1 MDVEKYSK
9 TFSVVKGPFACKRIT
24 ILGLRRGRAC
34 LYPFMPYKKT
44 MAIVIWRMEVIYI
57 HWAMAVANQ
66 RSGVN
71 QDFAQ
76 NIIFTFTPGFLP
88 TTLGSPR
95 VFNMRDLNIN
105 APPGYFP
112 LSMSSVKSERDAGE
126 TFLSRTRQR
135 VLSALHISLHHFKK
149 HVGVG
154 IICSVAYFD
163 PYVIHLNVE
172 DRF

>member
-1 MDVEKYSK
+1 
-9 TFSVVKGPFACKRIT
+9 
-24 ILGLRRGRAC
+24 
-34 LYPFMPYKKT
+34 MPYKEP
-44 MAIVIWRMEVIYI
+44 MAIVIWRMEVIHI
-57 HWAMAVANQ
+57 HWVGLDDGLLRTKGAECIKH
-66 RSGVN
+66 
-71 QDFAQ
+71 FAQ
-76 NIIFTFTPGFLP
+76 NIIFTFTPEFLP

-95 VFNMRDLNIN
+95 VFNMRNLNIN

-112 LSMSSVKSERDAGE
+112 LSMSSVKSEGDPE

-135 VLSALHISLHHFKK
+135 VLSAFHISLHHFKK

-172 DRF
+172 HRF